1 MFRLGL
7 QIKTQT
13 VLRTGPADKFGI
25 LIDFVTL
32 EKKLQKIAFAK
43 SITLGQR
50 KDVKIPGEIRLVI
63 HATIISRNFC
73 ALQKARLLSLQY
85 ELILLNNFRPKR
97 LWLGNISRRSLL
109 SKL

>member
-50 KDVKIPGEIRLVI
+50 KDVKIPGAITMVN
-63 HATIISRNFC
+63 HATITLDYIC
-73 ALQKARLLSLQY
+73 AGQMA
-85 ELILLNNFRPKR
+85 
-97 LWLGNISRRSLL
+97 SLL
-109 SKL
+109 FVKNWTLY